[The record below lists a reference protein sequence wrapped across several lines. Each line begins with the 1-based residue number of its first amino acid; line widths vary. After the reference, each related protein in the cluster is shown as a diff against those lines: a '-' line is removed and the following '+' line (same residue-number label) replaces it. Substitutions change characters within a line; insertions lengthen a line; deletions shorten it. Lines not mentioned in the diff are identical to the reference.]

1 MDAVTIKRAKK
12 SISLHFGEAFL
23 PVSSFTFQKPL
34 TLDQTQ
40 IQAVKLNVLSQHSS
54 IFALV
59 LSKDVFFSLVAF
71 SFSSFF
77 GAKQKH
83 RSIASSVEMVTKP
96 FRAWNFSLVLA

>member
-1 MDAVTIKRAKK
+1 M
-12 SISLHFGEAFL
+12 
-23 PVSSFTFQKPL
+23 FQKPL
-34 TLDQTQ
+34 ALDQTE
-40 IQAVKLNVLSQHSS
+40 IQAVKLKVLCQHSS
-54 IFALV
+54 IFAFV

-83 RSIASSVEMVTKP
+83 RLIASSVEMVTKP

>member
-40 IQAVKLNVLSQHSS
+40 IQAVKLNVLCQHSS

-59 LSKDVFFSLVAF
+59 LSKDVFFFSRSFFFFFFFWRKTKTSIDRQLSRYCNQAF
-71 SFSSFF
+71 SC
-77 GAKQKH
+77 
-83 RSIASSVEMVTKP
+83 VE
-96 FRAWNFSLVLA
+96 F